1 MNPDI
6 YSLCERLIPATYVQQ
21 GCEARRAHENKI
33 RNLLEHRKWPD
44 EGWEDST
51 IELLL
56 QELSMMDSN
65 NFTANCGVGEREARI
80 ASSLVAKRHYRLG
93 HGIGRSGDIAAIQ
106 PKAAGSSILMKIT
119 NAMALDALRMTGVR
133 STAACF
139 VVPLATGMSLVLCF
153 LALRQLRPNARYI
166 LWPRIDQKTCFK
178 SMLSAGFQPIIIENR
193 LEGDELRTDI
203 DEIKRQIE
211 TLGAENILSVFSTTS
226 CFAPRV
232 PDRLEEI
239 AKLCKD
245 TDVPHVINNAYG
257 VQSSKCMHLIQQ
269 AARLGRVDAFVQSAD
284 KNFLVPVGGSI
295 IAGMDEKFVDK
306 IAQTFPGRASASPSI
321 DLFITF
327 LSLGANGYKKLLKE
341 RKEMYTYLQDELR
354 KVAEGHGQR
363 LLKMSH
369 NPISMA
375 MTLGHHT
382 EEDVKD
388 VSEVGAM
395 LFKRSVSGARVV
407 PKGASKTIGGVTFI
421 GYGSHSDSY
430 PTAYLTA
437 AAAVGITKEDVDLF
451 VKRLDKV
458 LTKKEER
465 KVRKGTSDEVKQG
478 TCDEVRH
485 ETSDGIE
492 IGTSDGGK
500 QDTGDGGKQ

>member
-6 YSLCERLIPATYVQQ
+6 HALCERLIPATYVQQ
-21 GCEARRAHENKI
+21 GREARRAHENKI
-33 RNLLEHRKWPD
+33 RNLLEHRKWPE
-44 EGWEDST
+44 EGWDDAT

-56 QELSMMDSN
+56 QELSVMDSN

-80 ASSLVAKRHYRLG
+80 ASSLVARRHYRLG

-106 PKAAGSSILMKIT
+106 PKAAGSSILMKLT
-119 NAMALDALRMTGVR
+119 NAMALDALRITGVR

-153 LALRQLRPNARYI
+153 LALRQLRPNAKYI
-166 LWPRIDQKTCFK
+166 IWPRIDQKTCFK
-178 SMLSAGFQPIIIENR
+178 SILTAGFQPIIIENR
-193 LEGDELRTDI
+193 LEGDELRTDVE
-203 DEIKRQIE
+203 EIERKIQE
-211 TLGAENILSVFSTTS
+211 LGAENVLCVFSTTS

-245 TDVPHVINNAYG
+245 TGVGHVVNNAYG

-269 AARLGRVDAFVQSAD
+269 ASRVGRVDAFVQSTD

-295 IAGMDEKFVDK
+295 IAGTDERFVDK

-341 RKEMYTYLQDELR
+341 RKEMYVYLQEEL
-354 KVAEGHGQR
+354 KNIAEAHGER
-363 LLKMSH
+363 LLGMPH

-375 MTLGHHT
+375 MTLGQHA
-382 EEDVKD
+382 EDDGKA
-388 VSEVGAM
+388 VSEVGSM
-395 LFKRSVSGARVV
+395 LFKRNVSGARVV
-407 PKGASKTIGGVTFI
+407 PKGVTKTIGGYDFT
-421 GYGSHSDSY
+421 GYGSHCNEY
-430 PTAYLTA
+430 TTGYLTA
-437 AAAVGITKEDVDLF
+437 AAAIGITKEDVDLF

-458 LTKKEER
+458 LAKRADKKA
-465 KVRKGTSDEVKQG
+465 KDVGLDDVNYA
-478 TCDEVRH
+478 
-485 ETSDGIE
+485 
-492 IGTSDGGK
+492 
-500 QDTGDGGKQ
+500 